1 MSDYR
6 NDRFFGQW
14 AIEHEQMLE
23 NFKAAYYNSS
33 TSIIPG
39 TSFWQNDFENK
50 YTPSSHTASISV
62 PLKEQQIRDAVRN
75 PNTTQ
80 VRGTT
85 TYAQLSVQDKLGFF
99 RSQIDSIKFLT
110 PDAKYVSDKTMI
122 RRIFDVLESGLPDAL
137 KLSSIECAVDGNI
150 GLRT

>member
-1 MSDYR
+1 MSDIWT
-6 NDRFFGQW
+6 NE
-14 AIEHEQMLE
+14 IEGML
-23 NFKAAYYNSS
+23 KS
-33 TSIIPG
+33 
-39 TSFWQNDFENK
+39 FENTRVEGCA
-50 YTPSSHTASISV
+50 YMITGTDFWHNCFDTLTASSHIAHISV

-75 PNTTQ
+75 QDTTQ

-99 RSQIDSIKFLT
+99 RSQLDSIKFLT

-122 RRIFDVLESGLPDAL
+122 RRIFDVLDSGLPDAL